1 MAEKIEFKAGI
12 RRMPPVLAIPAETPK
27 APPKKEKT
35 PTYNFTLAQI
45 EDIKRQAARDA
56 VHSILDLT
64 LGFPVMVMHDKHGWG
79 HTRLDRFIDDVL
91 DLYDSYEKG
100 YLTLEDIRRVLQEEG
115 GIRIEKKEIIRRY
128 KR

>member
-1 MAEKIEFKAGI
+1 MAAIEFKAGV
-12 RRMPPVLAIPAETPK
+12 RRDPPALLIPVEQPVK
-27 APPKKEKT
+27 KKEKT

-56 VHSILDLT
+56 AHSILDLT
-64 LGFPVMVMHDKHGWG
+64 LGFPTMVLHDKHGWG
-79 HTRLDRFIDDVL
+79 REQLDSFLDDVL

-100 YLTLEDIRRVLQEEG
+100 YLTLTDIRDALAEEG
-115 GIRIEKKEIIRRY
+115 GIRIAKKEIIRRY